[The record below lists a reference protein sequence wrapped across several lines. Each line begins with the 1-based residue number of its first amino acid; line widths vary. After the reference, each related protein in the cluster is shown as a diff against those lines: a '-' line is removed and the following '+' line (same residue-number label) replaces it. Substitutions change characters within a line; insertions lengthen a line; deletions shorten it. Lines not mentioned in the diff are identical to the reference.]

1 MVESKVVIMNYI
13 NNYKK
18 WIDSEIINEESRK
31 ELLAIQHD
39 DAEIQE
45 RFYKNLEFGTGGLR
59 GIIGVGTNRI
69 NIYTVRKAT
78 QGLASFINLSSTNDS
93 KSVAIAYDSRH
104 YSDVFAEEAALVL
117 AANNINAYLF
127 DSLRPTPE
135 LSFVVRH
142 LNCDAGIVITASHN
156 PPEYNGYKVYG
167 SDGGQ
172 ITLDIANAII
182 SEINKLDIFDDVK
195 TCSKEDAINKSKLT
209 YIGDDIDKEYLN
221 KIKELSINPKIS
233 RDVDDFKIVYTP
245 IHGTGLMPITRA
257 LSMLGYNDVN
267 IVTSQ
272 EVPNGAFPTVKSP
285 NPEEREALSEGI
297 KLAEGIKADIV
308 LGTDPDADRVGVAVR
323 NKEGNY
329 ELLSGNQIGAL
340 LTHYLISNK
349 KDINSRDAVIKTIVT
364 SELGATIAKSYGATV
379 FDTLTGFKFIGE
391 KIKEFEENGEH
402 DFLFGYEESY
412 GYLAGTFVRD
422 KDAVISSVLI
432 AEMAAIYKSQGLTL
446 LDAIDKIYQEY
457 GYYSDALESF
467 TLKGIDGQDK
477 IRSVVDRFRNIDEL
491 KKGFSDI
498 SIIEDYKF
506 QEKLNLETDLNESIQ
521 LPSSNVIKIHLSD
534 QSWFAVRPS
543 GTEPKL
549 KIYYSTIG
557 TNENDSKDKMISL
570 KQKVKEFA
578 SI

>member
-1 MVESKVVIMNYI
+1 MVESKVAIMNYM

-18 WIDSEIINEESRK
+18 WIDCEVVNEENRN

-59 GIIGVGTNRI
+59 GIIGAGTNRI

-78 QGLASFINLSSTNDS
+78 QGLANFINLSSSCNS

-117 AANNINAYLF
+117 AANDIKAYVF
-127 DSLRPTPE
+127 ESLRPTPE
-135 LSFVVRH
+135 LSFAVRH
-142 LNCDAGIVITASHN
+142 LKCDAGIVITASHN

-172 ITLDIANAII
+172 ITLDMANAII
-182 SEINKLDIFDDVK
+182 SEIDKLDIFDDVK
-195 TCSKEDAINKSKLT
+195 TCSKEDAINKLKLT
-209 YIGDDIDKEYLN
+209 YIGDDIDNEYLY
-221 KIKELSINPKIS
+221 KIKELSINPNIS

-257 LSMLGYNDVN
+257 LSKLGYSDVN

-272 EVPNGAFPTVKSP
+272 KNPNGDFPTVKSP

-297 KLAEGIKADIV
+297 KLAENINAEIV

-329 ELLSGNQIGAL
+329 QLLTGNQIGAL
-340 LTHYLISNK
+340 LTHYLVSSKKGIS
-349 KDINSRDAVIKTIVT
+349 SRDAVIKTIVT
-364 SELGATIAKSYGATV
+364 SELGANIAKSYGATV

-391 KIKEFEENGEH
+391 KIKEFEER
-402 DFLFGYEESY
+402 DDYSFLFGYEESY

-432 AEMAAIYKSQGLTL
+432 TEMAAVYKSQGLTL

-467 TLKGIDGQDK
+467 TFKGIDGQDK
-477 IRSVVDRFRNIDEL
+477 IKSIVNKFRNLEEL
-491 KKGFSDI
+491 IKIFPDV
-498 SIIEDYKF
+498 SIVEDYKI
-506 QEKLNLETDLNESIQ
+506 QERYITGTSNSERIE
-521 LPSSNVIKIHLSD
+521 LPSSNVIKVHLAD
-534 QSWFAVRPS
+534 KSWFAVRPS

-549 KIYYSTIG
+549 KIYYSSLGNSLYESSERLDLMRLKI
-557 TNENDSKDKMISL
+557 SKIIK
-570 KQKVKEFA
+570 
-578 SI
+578 